1 MNIIKLDATASTNT
15 YLRDLLYAFQ
25 LENFTV
31 VVAENQFAGK
41 GQRGAEWLVESGSN
55 LTFSILLKDL
65 LLSPESVFDLNIVV
79 GISVLN
85 GLKKKYKLPFSIKWP
100 NDILAGNKKICGIL
114 IENIIKSSGEVLSIA
129 GVGINVNQQNFENLP
144 QGTSLFNLLGT
155 KIDKEEV
162 MEEVLNELKQNFER
176 LKSGD
181 KNQLWNE
188 YHKNLFKY
196 QEICVF
202 ELPNKHTF
210 EGVIQGVTRHGNLTV
225 TKENGVI
232 EEFAIKE
239 IKMLY

>member
-55 LTFSILLKDL
+55 LTFSVLLKDL
-65 LLSPESVFDLNIVV
+65 LPSPESVFDLNIVV

-129 GVGINVNQQNFENLP
+129 GMGINVNQQNFENLP

-162 MEEVLNELKQNFER
+162 MESVLNELKQNCER

-181 KNQLWNE
+181 NNELWNE

-196 QEICVF
+196 QETCVF

-210 EGVIQGVTRHGNLTV
+210 EGVIQGVTCHGNLTV
-225 TKENGVI
+225 TKENGTI